1 MSGEMLRFASILTLT
16 LILGGCAAQI
26 KQPPA
31 QSRTPRAP
39 QSTGLALVLDPPAIA
54 GQPPVELARAAR
66 RPGAFGSYQD
76 LTTTYF
82 SIQTIDRQ
90 TSDWTDRYERRTE
103 MNRVGVSYR

>member
-1 MSGEMLRFASILTLT
+1 MSGEMLRIAPILMLA
-16 LILGGCAAQI
+16 LLLGGCAAQI
-26 KQPPA
+26 KQPSA
-31 QSRTPRAP
+31 QSHISSVP
-39 QSTGLALVLDPPAIA
+39 QSTGLALVLDPPAVL
-54 GQPPVELARAAR
+54 GQPPIELARAAR
-66 RPGAFGSYQD
+66 RPAAFGSYQD